1 MTNDAQSEYIAARL
15 EWDDRFASQ
24 RKTVRALGAI
34 TILSLGI
41 GALGL
46 GYGILTGARTQYIPY
61 IVQVDQ
67 LGRTEIAA
75 DPVRVGNWPAHVI
88 KRELELFIQ
97 RYRTVSPDLSVV
109 SQNHHALEK
118 FLPSG
123 SAAVEKIRNHMS
135 QPANDPVKRAAVET
149 VSVEIK
155 SVNFV
160 SGSSWRVEWVEAAYA
175 RQSGRARGAKRFVG
189 IVQIEFRT
197 PKSREILKDNPLGL
211 FLVDLDVQ
219 EVGNE

>member
-1 MTNDAQSEYIAARL
+1 METSPQEEYIAARL

-24 RKTVRALGAI
+24 RKTVRVLAGITLVSLAI
-34 TILSLGI
+34 GF
-41 GALGL
+41 LGL
-46 GYGILTGARTQYIPY
+46 GYGIWTGARTQYIPY

-75 DPVRVGNWPAHVI
+75 DPVRVNDWPAPVI

-109 SQNHHALEK
+109 SKNHYALEK
-118 FLPSG
+118 FLTSN
-123 SAAVEKIRNHMS
+123 SAASAKIRTHLS
-135 QPANDPVKRAAVET
+135 DPANDPIRRAASET
-149 VSVEIK
+149 VSVDIK

-160 SGSSWRVEWVEAAYA
+160 SGSSWRAEWVETSYA
-175 RQSGRARGAKRFVG
+175 RQSGRTRGAKRFVATL
-189 IVQIEFRT
+189 QIEFRA
-197 PKSREILKDNPLGL
+197 PKSREIVKDNPLGL

-219 EVGNE
+219 EVSL